1 MRGPGLL
8 RERRPNFVTPPAAEL
23 SERCVT
29 QSGASEA
36 SKSGSGETCFEV
48 FVDLLFS
55 DLTSVIIVGLVYAAL
70 YAVYHFHGR

>member
-36 SKSGSGETCFEV
+36 PKSGSGT
-48 FVDLLFS
+48 
-55 DLTSVIIVGLVYAAL
+55 
-70 YAVYHFHGR
+70 